1 MQNKSKAELI
11 AEIEKLRR
19 KIKKLSNETQQ
30 DELERQTID
39 LKEVFENVGFGISL
53 VNKEGMHIESNSML
67 TKILGY
73 SSAEFKKMHFKD
85 ITHPDDIENDIKYF
99 KQVISGK
106 KIAYR
111 LNKRYIK
118 KNGQLI
124 SARLTVT
131 AIRDKSKRIKYLIR
145 ILEDTTEQI
154 EIGKKLSF
162 EQKLLHALMRYSPDS
177 IYFKDVDSKFIRVNN
192 SKAKK
197 HGYKNENDLIG
208 KSDFDLYLK
217 SHAEEAIK
225 DEKNIIKTGKSII
238 NKEEK
243 IDWKNGNVT
252 WVSTTKM
259 PLYGD
264 DGKIIGTFGITR
276 DISDRVKFEHGLRE
290 SEERYRTLFENSEDG
305 ILMIN
310 FVFEDC
316 NPTAVKLFGAE
327 KEVLLGKHPAYFSP
341 KVQPDGK
348 DSLQSINEKMAVAL
362 SGKPQKFYWQFKK
375 NEGKLFHADVT
386 LNMITLR
393 GKEVLQATVRDI
405 SDQINA
411 AKIESAIYKISEAA
425 HTSQDIDI
433 LYKRI
438 HEIISELMP
447 AKNFYIAQ
455 YDNKANVISFPYF
468 VDEFDPPQEP
478 KPFGKGL
485 TEYVINKGEALLINA
500 QKDLELRE
508 SGEVELIGAPQ
519 AIWLGIPLKLAGRT
533 LGVMVV
539 QDYENENAYGD
550 SEKNLLNFVSEQIT
564 QAIDRKKNSEAV
576 IKYTEELMQSNKTK
590 DKFFSILAHDLRNP
604 FITILGFSDLLISD
618 YNELTDEERLF
629 YVEEMKKSAEISHNL
644 LQNLLQW
651 SRSQTGRIEFRPAR
665 VNLKKI
671 ISTNIELSKPAAG
684 KKQINL
690 NTNISEYVFVFA
702 DEDMITA
709 VIRNLLANAIK
720 FTGTTGEIK
729 IIVSQNEQFVE
740 TSVCDNGIGMDEET
754 ISKLFKLDVMHS
766 RLGTENEAGTGLGL
780 ILCKE
785 FIEKN
790 GGTIFVK
797 SEPGSGSKFIFNLP
811 KSN

>member
-316 NPTAVKLFGAE
+316 NPAAVKLFGAD
-327 KEVLLGKHPAYFSP
+327 KEVLLGKHPHIFLPKFSP
-341 KVQPDGK
+341 TAKILFNRSMK
-348 DSLQSINEKMAVAL
+348 R
-362 SGKPQKFYWQFKK
+362 WQLPYLVNHRNFTGNSRKTRG
-375 NEGKLFHADVT
+375 NYST
-386 LNMITLR
+386 PTLR
-393 GKEVLQATVRDI
+393 
-405 SDQINA
+405 
-411 AKIESAIYKISEAA
+411 
-425 HTSQDIDI
+425 
-433 LYKRI
+433 
-438 HEIISELMP
+438 
-447 AKNFYIAQ
+447 
-455 YDNKANVISFPYF
+455 
-468 VDEFDPPQEP
+468 
-478 KPFGKGL
+478 
-485 TEYVINKGEALLINA
+485 
-500 QKDLELRE
+500 
-508 SGEVELIGAPQ
+508 
-519 AIWLGIPLKLAGRT
+519 
-533 LGVMVV
+533 
-539 QDYENENAYGD
+539 
-550 SEKNLLNFVSEQIT
+550 
-564 QAIDRKKNSEAV
+564 
-576 IKYTEELMQSNKTK
+576 
-590 DKFFSILAHDLRNP
+590 
-604 FITILGFSDLLISD
+604 
-618 YNELTDEERLF
+618 
-629 YVEEMKKSAEISHNL
+629 
-644 LQNLLQW
+644 
-651 SRSQTGRIEFRPAR
+651 
-665 VNLKKI
+665 
-671 ISTNIELSKPAAG
+671 
-684 KKQINL
+684 
-690 NTNISEYVFVFA
+690 
-702 DEDMITA
+702 
-709 VIRNLLANAIK
+709 
-720 FTGTTGEIK
+720 
-729 IIVSQNEQFVE
+729 
-740 TSVCDNGIGMDEET
+740 
-754 ISKLFKLDVMHS
+754 
-766 RLGTENEAGTGLGL
+766 
-780 ILCKE
+780 
-785 FIEKN
+785 
-790 GGTIFVK
+790 
-797 SEPGSGSKFIFNLP
+797 
-811 KSN
+811 